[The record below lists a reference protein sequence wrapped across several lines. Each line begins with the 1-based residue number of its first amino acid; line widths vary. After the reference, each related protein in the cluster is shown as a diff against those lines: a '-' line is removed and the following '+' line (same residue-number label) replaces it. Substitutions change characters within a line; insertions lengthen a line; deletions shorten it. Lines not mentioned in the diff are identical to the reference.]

1 LRRSICRSPP
11 SSRSRGGQLTRCGA
25 TSYAVGLVGVL
36 VLRELGVLLTAEIG
50 LMKMGE
56 EIDALRVM

>member
-1 LRRSICRSPP
+1 LWRDKLC
-11 SSRSRGGQLTRCGA
+11 SR
-25 TSYAVGLVGVL
+25 LVGVL